1 MKTTVELPDSLVKQ
15 IKLRA
20 VREGRKL
27 KDAVA
32 ELLSRGLAADA
43 GTQRRTA
50 AATIRDNPK
59 TGLPVIQCAHPAKV
73 GSEITPDRAADILL
87 NQEAS

>member
-20 VREGRKL
+20 IRDGRKL

-43 GTQRRTA
+43 GTKRRSA
-50 AATIRDNPK
+50 AAAIFDNPK
-59 TGLPVIQCAHPAKV
+59 TGLPVIQCAHAARTD
-73 GSEITPDRAADILL
+73 SEITPDRAADILL